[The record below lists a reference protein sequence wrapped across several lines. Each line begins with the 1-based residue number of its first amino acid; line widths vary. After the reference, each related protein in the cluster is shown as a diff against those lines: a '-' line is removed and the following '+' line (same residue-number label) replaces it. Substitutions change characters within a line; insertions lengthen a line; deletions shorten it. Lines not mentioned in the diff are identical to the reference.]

1 VTYAP
6 GSIVKARGRDWI
18 VLPDS
23 TAELVRVQP
32 LGGSTEETTAIL
44 TEVEKVES
52 STFPP
57 PTLQHLGDHRSAWLM
72 WTAARLGNRNT
83 TGPFRSIS
91 KIRVKP
97 RPYQYVPLLMA
108 LRQPTTRI
116 LIGDDVG
123 IGKTVEALLIARE
136 LLDRGEIRGFCVLCP
151 PHLAEQWQREIQ
163 EKFHLDAVLYLA
175 RTADSVHR
183 KLNAGESVFERHPIV
198 VASIDYVKQTSRR
211 DTFIREAPEL
221 IIVDEAHTCTTG
233 GVKAAYDVDHLRYE
247 VVERL
252 SRDKDRHMVLMTA
265 TPHTGDEDAFR
276 RLLTLLDPSLSS
288 LPDDLSGPHRQRERE
303 RLAAYLV
310 QRRRRDIERFMEE
323 TPFPKFVPDELAYTL
338 HPDYRALIVDI
349 IEASR
354 GKYKAAT
361 TDKGRRIQYWSLLSI
376 LRALASSP
384 DAAAVTLRT
393 RSGVESGNDEA
404 EVDQIG
410 KTQTFEDGEEEA
422 TRDTVVG
429 ARVGDNP
436 EFEAWAARCDKLA
449 GSKDY
454 KLQTAAK
461 SIQKL
466 LSDGRSVIVFCQFI
480 QTANYVAAQLRER
493 FKDYTIQVVTGEH
506 NPQDREQRI
515 AELAAHEKRLLVATD
530 CLSEG
535 VNLQHVFDAVF
546 HYDLSWNPTRHEQR
560 DGRVDRLMQPKP
572 SVAAVTFYGK
582 DNFIDGI
589 VLDVLLRKHKNIR
602 SSTGVSVP
610 VPQRSQA
617 VMEAIMDS
625 LFFRPQSSS
634 GAQQTLADW
643 GVEDKR
649 AVQTLHDEWQ
659 NRADKERGSPTLFAQ
674 RSIKDHEVEEEIR
687 ALHEALSDDLAPAFF
702 EEVMRRLGAGLEK
715 KNDGKKDEKQ
725 VVYRVATTH
734 MDGDAKDI
742 LALKDEFQ
750 ASFSPSPGGGILPL
764 HRTHPLIEGLC
775 HYAIETA
782 VDDLVEGP
790 ASRAN
795 AIFTNEVDHVTYLY
809 LTRFRY
815 RLRLQDRKGNET
827 DKLVEEIA
835 LLGYNADDEQWMAGD
850 DLRELL
856 EAQPSENMTKEQKAE
871 FLQHA
876 VERYVREQA
885 HLKAEAEARC
895 REALRSHRRVRD
907 AAKAK
912 LGQIRMDPV
921 GEPDLIGV
929 YSYHPSM
936 GGLLQ

>member
-1 VTYAP
+1 M
-6 GSIVKARGRDWI
+6 KARGRDWI
-18 VLPDS
+18 VLPDT

-32 LGGSTEETTAIL
+32 LGGSAEEATAIL

-57 PTLQHLGDHRSAWLM
+57 PTLRHLGDHKSAWLM

-108 LRQPTTRI
+108 LRQPTTRL

-123 IGKTVEALLIARE
+123 IGKTIEALLIARE

-183 KLNAGESVFERHPIV
+183 KLNAGESVFERHPII

-211 DTFIREAPEL
+211 DHFIREAPEL
-221 IIVDEAHTCTTG
+221 VIVDEAHTCTTG
-233 GVKAAYDVDHLRYE
+233 GGKAPYDVDHLRYE

-265 TPHTGDEDAFR
+265 TPHTGNEDAFR
-276 RLLTLLDPSLSS
+276 RLLTILEPSLSS

-303 RLAAYLV
+303 RLAEYLV
-310 QRRRRDIERFMEE
+310 QRRRSDLRRFLEE
-323 TPFPKFVPDELAYTL
+323 TPFPDFLEKEEAYTL
-338 HPDYRALIVDI
+338 HPEYRSLIEEI
-349 IEASR
+349 IDASR
-354 GKYKAAT
+354 GKYTAAT
-361 TDKGRRIQYWSLLSI
+361 TNKGRRIQYWSLLSI

-384 DAAAVTLRT
+384 EAAATTLRT
-393 RSGVESGNDEA
+393 RSGVEAAKDEGDA
-404 EVDQIG
+404 DRIG
-410 KTQTFEDGEEEA
+410 KNQTFEDTEEEA

-429 ARVGDNP
+429 ARIGDNP
-436 EFEAWAARCDKLA
+436 EFEAWADRCDELA
-449 GSKDY
+449 GAKDH
-454 KLQTAAK
+454 KLTTATK
-461 SIQKL
+461 SIKKL
-466 LSDGRSVIVFCQFI
+466 LDDGRSTIVFCQFI
-480 QTANYVAAQLRER
+480 QTANYVANQLRDR
-493 FKDYTIQVVTGEH
+493 FKGYTVGVVTGEH
-506 NPQDREQRI
+506 SPQDREQRI
-515 AELAAHEKRLLVATD
+515 AELAKDEKRILVATD

-535 VNLQHVFDAVF
+535 INLQHAFDAVF

-560 DGRVDRLMQPKP
+560 DGRVDRLMQPKK
-572 SVAAVTFYGK
+572 SVASITYYGK

-589 VLDVLLRKHKNIR
+589 VLDVLLRKHKSIR

-625 LFFRPQSSS
+625 LFFRRQSSS
-634 GAQQTLADW
+634 SSQQTLIDW

-649 AVQTLHDEWQ
+649 ALETLHEDWQ

-674 RSIKDHEVEEEIR
+674 RSIKDQEVEEEIR
-687 ALHEALSDDLAPAFF
+687 ALHEALSDELAPAFF
-702 EEVMRRLGAGLEK
+702 DEVMRRLGAGLEK
-715 KNDGKKDEKQ
+715 RKDVYK
-725 VVYRVATTH
+725 VVTTH
-734 MDGDAKDI
+734 VDADARDI
-742 LALKDEFQ
+742 LALDEEFR
-750 ASFSPSPGGGILPL
+750 ASFTPSPDAGVLSL
-764 HRTHPLIEGLC
+764 HRTHPLIESLC
-775 HYAIETA
+775 QYAIETA

-795 AIFTNEVDHVTYLY
+795 AIFTNEVEHVTYLF

-815 RLRLQDRKGNET
+815 RLRQQDRRGNET
-827 DKLVEEIA
+827 DKIVEEIA
-835 LLGYNADDEQWMAGD
+835 LLGYNADDETWIEGQ
-850 DLRELL
+850 DLRRLL
-856 EAQPSENMTKEQKAE
+856 EAQASENMTKDQKAD

-876 VERYVREQA
+876 IECYVHENR
-885 HLKAEAEARC
+885 HLLHEAEKRC
-895 REALRSHRRVRD
+895 RDALRSHRRVRD

-912 LGQIRMDPV
+912 LGQIRMEPV

-936 GGLLQ
+936 EGLLQ